1 LPDVPKEAMMSEQR
15 SEIRPDLARTVLSVL
30 FILGLILGSLWIL
43 LPFLGALIWATTI
56 VVTTWPVLAWL
67 QKRLWG
73 RRSLA
78 VAVLTLVLLGVVF
91 VPFLATVGTIVGST
105 DEVVARAKALAG
117 MEVPPVAPE
126 WIARLPLV
134 GGKAAEAWQEYGG
147 KGVKEVL
154 SVAAPFAGKAAKWF
168 ASQVGSIGLSLLHF
182 LMTVV
187 VCAVLWSNG
196 DEAAWRVLR
205 FGRRLAGERGE
216 GVVRLAGQAI
226 RGVALGVV
234 VTAVAQSLLA
244 GLGLLVAGIPF
255 APALTAVAFFLCIA
269 QVGPFLVLLPAVG
282 YLFFTD
288 QTGWGAFL
296 LVWAIAV
303 GSLDNVLR
311 PYLIKKGADLP
322 LVLVFAGVLGGL
334 MTFGLIGIFVGPV
347 VLAVSHTL
355 LEAWANEADPAGSK
369 AAESAPPG

>member
-1 LPDVPKEAMMSEQR
+1 MNPP
-15 SEIRPDLARTVLSVL
+15 RPDIARTVLSVI
-30 FILGLILGSLWIL
+30 FIVALILGSFWIL

-67 QKRLWG
+67 QKRLGG

-78 VAVLTLVLLGVVF
+78 VAVLTVVLLGVVF
-91 VPFLATVGTIVGST
+91 VPFLATVGTIVGSA
-105 DEVVARAKALAG
+105 DEVVARAKTLAE

-126 WIARLPLV
+126 WVAKLPLV

-168 ASQVGSIGLSLLHF
+168 ASQVGSVGLSLLHF

-187 VCAVLWSNG
+187 VCAVLWSSG
-196 DEAAWRVLR
+196 EEAARRVLR
-205 FGRRLAGERGE
+205 FGRRLAGDRGE
-216 GVVRLAGQAI
+216 SVIRLAGQAI

-234 VTAVAQSLLA
+234 VTAVAQALLA

-255 APALTAVAFFLCIA
+255 APALTVVAFILCIA
-269 QVGPFLVLLPAVG
+269 QVGPILVLLPAVG

-296 LVWAIAV
+296 LVWTIAV

-334 MTFGLIGIFVGPV
+334 MTFGLLGIFVGPV

-355 LEAWANEADPAGSK
+355 LEAWAEEADRPGGEASGETGPA
-369 AAESAPPG
+369 